1 MSVTTFKINVP
12 GPGDEPVA
20 VSATLRVTLSPDEAA
35 AALGV
40 SRDFFDEHVRDELR
54 LIRRGRLVL
63 IPVRELEQWANE
75 NAARTRPSGLRGT
88 GARVAG

>member
-1 MSVTTFKINVP
+1 VSVTTFEINVP

-20 VSATLRVTLSPDEAA
+20 VSATLRVTLSPAEAA
-35 AALGV
+35 ASLGV

-63 IPVRELEQWANE
+63 VPVTELERWVDQ
-75 NAARTRPSGLRGT
+75 NAARVIER
-88 GARVAG
+88 